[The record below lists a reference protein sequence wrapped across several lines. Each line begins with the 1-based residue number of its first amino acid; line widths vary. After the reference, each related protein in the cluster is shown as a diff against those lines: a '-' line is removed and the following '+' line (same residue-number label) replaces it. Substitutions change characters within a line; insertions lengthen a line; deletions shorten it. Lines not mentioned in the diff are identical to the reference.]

1 MAFVPTKV
9 RSCFKQRQ
17 FIVEEICVFL
27 DTKNI
32 EAIVF
37 QAIAAAFMLPS

>member
-17 FIVEEICVFL
+17 FIVEICVFL